1 MSSVYFAAWNIDTAL
16 VACANLCFGLAGSI
30 ENWRLGPDGDD
41 FYFILRARPYFTQ
54 HAESPNFNRLF
65 AALYDVSFSKLTK
78 MGQVA
83 AN

>member
-1 MSSVYFAAWNIDTAL
+1 MTAL
-16 VACANLCFGLAGSI
+16 VACANLCFGLACR
-30 ENWRLGPDGDD
+30 WMLGPDGDD
-41 FYFILRARPYFTQ
+41 LRARQYFTQ

-65 AALYDVSFSKLTK
+65 AALYYVSFSKLTK